1 MTVKS
6 QYRWPTKL
14 KKFGISDPFLK
25 ILATK
30 YEKEIP
36 WQVEV
41 RCPDSL
47 KSHLEKVMLP
57 RLLAKTQLPD
67 DDTASN
73 HLYVTTRD
81 VSLDAAIEAENDHES
96 SELETIEI
104 IRMVEGDASAISALV
119 KFLNDRKFNA
129 FKAWIDLLAEKYPD
143 QPAFRLLLLRPIFEL
158 SGRGVRRTVI
168 EPSLDVIDWL
178 HRRIERERMLPDEN
192 IATQY
197 CLKQSMGAQ
206 PKSINGWQCIPSGI
220 HNAPQL
226 SAASVGSGWCIAD
239 RRFARHYLENCD
251 FYILRSNRQP
261 VVALRVSFGNI
272 IECRGRFNSQPI
284 QWIDDIGV
292 FALTQRFKHDQPNWY
307 GFFAELSEFLNDS
320 VNLENQSESWWKE
333 RAKLWPFALELA
345 PFDIKNKLTSQF
357 TVGTFQYANFKNF
370 RTLAN
375 ELAINLDQDY
385 WRMLLEINPQSYP
398 RCPQDL
404 QKNPRIQE
412 ACIFGWVSLIEEDE
426 ITAESLKT
434 APEFVRSN
442 PAFKAALEENF
453 LPSLHAVIRKS
464 ANTWHERAN
473 RFRMQEVLPATQ
485 GESAKIACER
495 LVNLLLINEDGI
507 YSDEKFS
514 DIDRQREDFPA
525 IREQAWFEAFQVHP
539 PLWFALPDDLKTNE
553 KFRLNNEVPE
563 RIDLDEWCQKVIKK
577 PWLLTQQ
584 TGVPKSIRF
593 HQRIIE
599 AYREGWLPHLRKNP
613 WRIWVSINPRR
624 VYMSYALLADH
635 TIIDA
640 LTEGWIKREK
650 EIVNCWFTNPSERT
664 RNIPAI
670 QVAVLQAV
678 NYLLKKGQFYNILV
692 TGKTPTGQA
701 PSVYFSQLLKKEPY
715 YNTIKIHKDI
725 KARWKK
731 PGQNWIDR
739 HVCDEVQAL
748 LGD

>member
-47 KSHLEKVMLP
+47 KRHVEKVMLP
-57 RLLAKTQLPD
+57 RLLAKTHLPD
-67 DDTASN
+67 DGTVNN

-104 IRMVEGDASAISALV
+104 IRMVEGDASAITALV

-158 SGRGVRRTVI
+158 SGRGIRRTVI
-168 EPSLDVIDWL
+168 EPSLDIIDWL
-178 HRRIERERMLPDEN
+178 HRRIERERILPDVN
-192 IATQY
+192 MATQY
-197 CLKQSMGAQ
+197 CLKQGMGFHPEAV
-206 PKSINGWQCIPSGI
+206 NGWQFIRSGI
-220 HNAPQL
+220 QNAPQL
-226 SAASVGSGWCIAD
+226 SAASFGSGWCIAEH
-239 RRFARHYLENCD
+239 RFANRYLEHFD
-251 FYILRSNRQP
+251 FYILRSNHQP
-261 VVALRVSFGNI
+261 VVALRISPELGKIF
-272 IECRGRFNSQPI
+272 ECRGRSNSQPK
-284 QWIDDIGV
+284 QWSEDIGV
-292 FALTQRFKHDQPNWY
+292 FILTQGFKYDQITDY
-307 GFFAELSEFLNDS
+307 GIYIELAEFLNDP

-345 PFDIKNKLTSQF
+345 PLDIKNKLTSQF

-370 RTLAN
+370 RTLTN

-385 WRMLLEINPQSYP
+385 WRMMLEIYPQSY
-398 RCPQDL
+398 RSCPQDL
-404 QKNPRIQE
+404 QTNPSIQE
-412 ACIFGWVSLIEEDE
+412 ACIAGWTSLLEDDE
-426 ITAESLKT
+426 ITTESLKS

-442 PAFKAALEENF
+442 PAFKTALEENF
-453 LPSLHAVIRKS
+453 LPALHAAIRKS

-539 PLWFALPDDLKTNE
+539 PLWFALPADLRIHE
-553 KFRLNNEVPE
+553 KFRLNNEVSGK
-563 RIDLDEWCQKVIKK
+563 IDLDEWCQKVIQK

-584 TGVPKSIRF
+584 KGVPKSIRF
-593 HQRIIE
+593 HQRMIE
-599 AYREGWLPHLRKNP
+599 AYREGWLPHLRKYP
-613 WRIWVSINPRR
+613 WRLWVSIYPRR
-624 VYMSYALLADH
+624 VYMSYALLTNDKILA
-635 TIIDA
+635 A
-640 LTEGWIKREK
+640 LTDGWTQTKRKITRYWLED
-650 EIVNCWFTNPSERT
+650 TSERM

-670 QVAVLQAV
+670 QLTVLRALGPPKTVDPYPDAFKICLDIQDRRKNSITPLLASSPAESGIS
-678 NYLLKKGQFYNILV
+678 YLLKSRGF
-692 TGKTPTGQA
+692 
-701 PSVYFSQLLKKEPY
+701 
-715 YNTIKIHKDI
+715 
-725 KARWKK
+725 R
-731 PGQNWIDR
+731 
-739 HVCDEVQAL
+739 
-748 LGD
+748 